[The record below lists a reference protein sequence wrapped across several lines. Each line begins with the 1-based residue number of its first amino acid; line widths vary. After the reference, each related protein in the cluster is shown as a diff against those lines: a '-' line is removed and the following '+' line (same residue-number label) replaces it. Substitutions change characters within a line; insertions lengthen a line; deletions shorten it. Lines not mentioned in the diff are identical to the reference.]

1 MRFLG
6 WIKAVPGFT
15 LPKVEIKVLK
25 IVMTNKGKLRICKD
39 IPNYNHYILKPFK
52 TISCVAAYF
61 FRVGF
66 LRGMK
71 IILQYNGGSSRFFS
85 FSLRGVEVKN

>member
-15 LPKVEIKVLK
+15 MPNFENRVLK
-25 IVMTNKGKLRICKD
+25 IVMTNEDEMRICKD

-52 TISCVAAYF
+52 TISCVAACFFPSGIFARDENYF
-61 FRVGF
+61 S
-66 LRGMK
+66 
-71 IILQYNGGSSRFFS
+71 I
-85 FSLRGVEVKN
+85 